1 MNYLPESAAAAW
13 QAYNAM
19 ETTKQRHITLLA
31 GLENRYGSLAKAHLG
46 ETLLLDKLLHDHDLQ
61 VKCFTREMAALKEA
75 DAGAHAALLAYM
87 QEING
92 TLARYTG
99 EETGPTQL
107 A

>member
-1 MNYLPESAAAAW
+1 MHYLDEAAAPAW

-31 GLENRYGSLAKAHLG
+31 GLENRYGSLEKAHAG
-46 ETLLLDKLLHDHDLQ
+46 EALLLDKLLRDHDLQ
-61 VKCFTREMAALKEA
+61 VKRFTCEMAALKNT
-75 DAGAHAALLAYM
+75 DAAAHAALLAYM
-87 QEING
+87 QEINS

-99 EETGPTQL
+99 DEGGPTGL

>member
-1 MNYLPESAAAAW
+1 MNYLAESAAAAW

-31 GLENRYGSLAKAHLG
+31 GLENHYGSLERARSE

-61 VKCFTREMAALKEA
+61 VKRFTREMAALKAA
-75 DAGAHAALLAYM
+75 DAAAHAALLVYM
-87 QEING
+87 QEINS
-92 TLARYTG
+92 TLARYADDQDGLTG
-99 EETGPTQL
+99 L